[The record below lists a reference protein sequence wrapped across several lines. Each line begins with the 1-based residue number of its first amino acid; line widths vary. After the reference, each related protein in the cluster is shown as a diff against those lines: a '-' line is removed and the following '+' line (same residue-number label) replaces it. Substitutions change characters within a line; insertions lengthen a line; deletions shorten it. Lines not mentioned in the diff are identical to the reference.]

1 MADEKRQPT
10 PTEPPGSREPR
21 DEEGRGP
28 GEAPAT
34 GPTFKWRYLVWIG
47 ILLLLVLSRF
57 FIDEVTAPEV
67 LAYSEFK
74 AAVRDGTVAKVVIQ
88 GQQIT
93 GTYVA
98 GAGPAAEE
106 ETEATEP
113 PADGG
118 VAAVGQDEKGE
129 ADPERFVTT
138 LPPVDDPGLMALL
151 EEHGVE
157 VEGRQEDSWLS
168 PLILGVLP
176 LLFLVGILFYTGR
189 MMRQQLGDVGTRL
202 SGFGQSKAKRYERTK
217 SRVGFDDVAGLES
230 AKREVGELVAYLK
243 EPERF
248 RKLGVKIPRGVL
260 LMGPPGTGKTLLAK
274 AVAGE
279 ADVPFYS
286 ISGSEFVEMFVGV
299 GASRVRDMFANA
311 KKESPAII
319 FVDEIDSV
327 GRARGAGLGGGHDER
342 EQTLNQI
349 LAEMDGFDAH
359 EAVVVMAATNRPDVL
374 DPALLRPGRFDRK
387 ITLELPQRQARLKI
401 LKVHTRKVPLS
412 DDVDLESIAAGTVG
426 FSGADLENL
435 INEAALIAAREEK
448 PAVERV
454 DFEQARER
462 ILFGSE
468 REDLNIE
475 KEKRAIAY
483 HESGHAL
490 VAWLLPDTDP
500 LKKVTIIPRG
510 RALGVTEQVPEEDRH
525 NVVRS
530 YLLDRIAVMLG
541 GRAAEKVVF
550 GQVSSGA
557 EQDLKEVTKLARR
570 MVCQWGMS
578 DRLAPVAFR
587 HGEEH
592 VFLGRE
598 MTQAKDFSEHTARII
613 DEEIS
618 AIAREMEEKAVAL
631 LTDHRDRLDALAEA
645 LIERETLAAEEIE
658 ELLGPKPDSPEP
670 EPVAAEHE

>member
-1 MADEKRQPT
+1 MAEEKRQPT

-21 DEEGRGP
+21 EEEGRDP
-28 GEAPAT
+28 EEAPAT
-34 GPTFKWRYLVWIG
+34 GPSFKWRYLVWIG

-74 AAVRDGTVAKVVIQ
+74 GAVRDGAVAKVVIQ

-93 GTYVA
+93 GSYVA
-98 GAGPAAEE
+98 GAGPAAAEGE
-106 ETEATEP
+106 RP
-113 PADGG
+113 VGGGG
-118 VAAVGQDEKGE
+118 VAPGE
-129 ADPERFVTT
+129 RGGAAEDPERFVTT

-157 VEGRQEDSWLS
+157 VEGRREESWLS

-176 LLFLVGILFYTGR
+176 LLFLIGILFYTGR
-189 MMRQQLGDVGTRL
+189 MMRQQLGDVGSRL
-202 SGFGQSKAKRYERTK
+202 SGFGQSKAKRYEKAK
-217 SRVGFDDVAGLES
+217 SQVGFDDVAGLDN

-279 ADVPFYS
+279 ADVPFFS

-349 LAEMDGFDAH
+349 LAEMDGFEAH

-448 PAVERV
+448 AAVERV

-645 LIERETLAAEEIE
+645 LIERETLNAEEIE
-658 ELLGPKPDSPEP
+658 ELLGPKPEAPEP
-670 EPVAAEHE
+670 EPVAAERE